1 MTNEVIVKVEDYERN
16 KIYRLNRRLDS
27 LNELLEMLG
36 NTQIQI
42 PNSDSLSEKIKGDII
57 DCKKRIQKWWDIISD
72 EYNLCGEM
80 VVSYE
85 TGEITRKQ

>member
-42 PNSDSLSEKIKGDII
+42 PNSDSLSEKINRDII
-57 DCKKRIQKWWDIISD
+57 DCKKRIQKWWNIIANK
-72 EYNLCGEM
+72 YNLRGKMIVRC
-80 VVSYE
+80 E